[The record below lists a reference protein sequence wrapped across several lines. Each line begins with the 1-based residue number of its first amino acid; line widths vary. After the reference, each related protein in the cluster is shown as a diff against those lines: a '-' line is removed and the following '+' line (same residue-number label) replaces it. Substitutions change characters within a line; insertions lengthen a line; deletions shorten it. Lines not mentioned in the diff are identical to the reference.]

1 MNPSRILLF
10 VIAGLVALWLA
21 RSNPDA
27 LSNPDN
33 IVKMVGLVGFLALF
47 LFMGRRRAQPLPG
60 GGGGSFYALI
70 WLGAFAGLA
79 FGYHLWTENRA
90 ARDAAQFAAI
100 SGGATE
106 GVNQLELRRQRDG
119 HFHVEALVNGVPLHM
134 MVDTGATVT
143 TIPYE
148 QAEALGIS
156 TNRLA
161 YIITVRTANGETK
174 AAPAILKDLA
184 MGPIVMKD
192 LRVSVAQPGVLG
204 DPLLGQNVLNRLQG
218 YVVHGDRMILTGR

>member
-1 MNPSRILLF
+1 MNASRVLLF
-10 VIAGLVALWLA
+10 AIVGLVVVWLA

-27 LSNPDN
+27 LSNPDA
-33 IVKMVGLVGFLALF
+33 IVRIVVLVSFLALL

-60 GGGGSFYALI
+60 GGGGSFYVLI

-90 ARDAAQFAAI
+90 ARDAARFAEI

-106 GVNQLELRRQRDG
+106 GVNQVELRRQNDG
-119 HFHVEALVNGVPLHM
+119 HFHVEALVNGFPLQM
-134 MVDTGATVT
+134 LVDTGATVT
-143 TIPYE
+143 AIPYE

-161 YIITVRTANGETK
+161 YIITTRTANGEAK

-184 MGPIVMKD
+184 IGPIVMRD
-192 LRVSVAQPGVLG
+192 VRVSVSQPGALT

-218 YVVHGDRMILTGR
+218 YVVHGDRMLLTGR